1 MLTSIGGIMKSH
13 CIHGHEYT
21 PENTKKN
28 GKGYKCVTCEKTR
41 LWIRARQ
48 TNAPWKSQ
56 NYARYGVTIAEVQ
69 ALFESQHGLCAVCGN
84 PETCISK
91 RTGKPKML
99 HLDHDHKTGKVRG
112 LLCQDCNMAL
122 GHMRE
127 DVKRIEAL
135 LDYVKSWQS

>member
-1 MLTSIGGIMKSH
+1 MVVLLTFLRANQPH
-13 CIHGHEYT
+13 
-21 PENTKKN
+21 
-28 GKGYKCVTCEKTR
+28 
-41 LWIRARQ
+41 LLLARQ
-48 TNAPWKSQ
+48 SNAPWKAQ
-56 NYARYGVTIAEVQ
+56 NYARYGVTIADVQ
-69 ALFESQHGLCAVCGN
+69 ALFEAQYGLCAVCGN

-99 HLDHDHKTGKVRG
+99 HVDHDHETGKVRG

-135 LDYVKSWQS
+135 LAYVKSWQN